1 MKGGYLEQDKLEGC
15 ILTDSCYPYL
25 ILHWWSM
32 DIFCYF
38 SHHFITVPPVVWTEQ
53 AHKHG
58 VIVLGTFITEFEG
71 GEKLCEKI
79 FSSQEVIDELIEKMI
94 QLCINLNFEGWLIN
108 IENIMKPEL
117 LPNLEY
123 FLKELTQKSRQILGK
138 HSRIIWYDSVTN
150 EGKLDW
156 QNELNLYNR
165 KWFDLT
171 DGIYLNYAWNEE
183 HLQRTLE
190 LAAGQRLTEIYLG
203 VDVFGRG
210 CMEQVA
216 RIKKFFRHQPLYKQ
230 FFSSYINPYTIIRRW
245 TLGIS
250 YLSCGQL
257 FPETSKKMILQN
269 RGGGGWNC
277 SEPLELIKKYGL
289 SLALFAPGWIIE
301 CFVGECVLENSFRFW
316 SPIKEFLPIQR
327 PLTSSEFDTDFSS
340 GITLLPDGTKHFKM
354 TSMGLQ
360 PHYLD
365 STNLYLT
372 LSGLKIISGGEH
384 ILFLCDSILDEL
396 PKVIKAVS
404 IAKIGIKL
412 VIEEDQEVI
421 LVHEENSGGEEQVFV
436 IPKNVKHIKKIYI
449 QVQKEDCPMILKSF
463 SMSNKL

>member
-210 CMEQVA
+210 CM
-216 RIKKFFRHQPLYKQ
+216 
-230 FFSSYINPYTIIRRW
+230 
-245 TLGIS
+245 
-250 YLSCGQL
+250 
-257 FPETSKKMILQN
+257 
-269 RGGGGWNC
+269 GGGGWNC